1 MLDFMMVATR
11 HTKTGV
17 EIYPVFKAQK
27 SNDLMIRGGDFY
39 AIWDER
45 KKMWSLEE
53 DTVIKLVD
61 EELKA
66 YYNNHR
72 DQLGD
77 NINVKYMW
85 NCDSGSID
93 KWHKYCQKQMK
104 DNYSTLDEELIF
116 SNTELTRDKYASK
129 RLNYPLEAGS
139 IDAYDKL
146 ISTLYSP
153 EERHKIEWAIGS
165 IVTGDSK
172 TIQKFMVLY
181 GAAGTGKST
190 ILNIIQKLFD
200 GYYCVFNAKVLGS
213 SNSSFALE
221 QFRSNPLVAIQHD
234 GDLSR
239 IEDNTKLNS
248 LVSHEEMEV
257 NEKFKSSYTNRFK
270 AFLFMGTN
278 RPVKITDGKSGLL
291 RRLID
296 VTPTGNKVSPSEYKK
311 LTKQIDFELGAIAWH
326 CKEVYLE
333 DPGYYDDYVP
343 TNMMEASNDFYNFVL
358 DSYRVFKKED
368 GTTAKAAWEMYKQ
381 YCEDAKIPYPYT
393 RRLFIEELK
402 NYFWDY
408 DEKITD
414 ENGGSISK
422 YFSGFRTDK
431 IETKKSPAVEFSKKG
446 SEETESWL
454 IFEEQE
460 SVLDKELAECPA
472 QYANENETPSGA
484 WDYCKTKLKDLDTS
498 KLHYLRAPE
507 TYIFIDFDLK
517 DEEGNKCFERNLR
530 EASKWP
536 KTYAE
541 LSKGGQGIHL
551 HYIYTGDPNELSRIY
566 AEDIEVKT
574 CLGKSSIRR
583 RLSKCNNL
591 PIATISSGLP
601 LKEAGKVIN
610 FDGFKSEE
618 ALRTMIKKNLNK
630 EIHASTKCS
639 IDFINKNLE
648 DAYNCGLK
656 YDVTDMRNAV
666 YAFAAGSTNQA
677 DYCLKLVGKMKWK
690 SEEPS
695 DPVENDEAPIIFYDC
710 EVFPNLFVVCWMKD
724 TDDAPVVRMI
734 NPSPTEIEQLTHFR
748 LIDFN
753 GRNYD
758 RHILYARMLGYN
770 NMQLY
775 NLSQKIINAP
785 KGAKDSGK
793 FGEAYNL
800 GYTDVYD
807 FAAKKQ
813 SLKKWEIEL
822 NLKHHELG
830 LPWDAEV
837 PEELWDTVAEYCC
850 DDVIATRAVFHHLK
864 GDFTARQIL
873 ADLAGMTVNDTTN
886 SLTTRIIFGKER
898 HPKLVYTDLA
908 TGEQFYQDTET
919 KMETNKIN
927 SFPGYELVLG
937 EDNQLHNMYR
947 GVDMGFGGYIY
958 GEEGIYTNIAL
969 LDSASHHPSSI
980 ISMNAFGEY
989 TKNFKDIL
997 DARIAIKHGDYDKA
1011 REMMN
1016 GRLSKYLDD
1025 KSTAKDLAQALKIAI
1040 NSVYGLSSAKFD
1052 NPFRDSRNKNN
1063 FVALKGGLFMKTLQD
1078 EVAARGFTVIS
1089 VRTDSIKIADAT
1101 PEIIKFVQD
1110 FAIPYGYTMEHECTY
1125 ERMCLV
1131 NKSAYIARYAT
1142 PEQCDKLYGYVPKE
1156 NEEDGG
1162 KWTAT
1167 AKQFQVP
1174 YVFKTLFSKEKIEFK
1189 DLCETFEVSKG
1200 GALYL
1205 DMNES
1210 LPDVA
1215 AYEKELEKAED
1226 KYKKGTLSDTTF
1238 ESICED
1244 LNKKI
1249 EEGHDYKFVGK
1260 VGQFTP
1266 VKPGKGG
1273 GLLMRG
1279 KDGKYS
1285 AAQGSTGYRFLE
1297 SDMVDVD
1304 GNRDSVDMR
1313 YYNKLVDDAIDAI
1326 NKYGDFERFVS
1337 DDQYITKPKVSDD
1350 FMNIPEDANEEEG
1363 LPWD

>member
-165 IVTGDSK
+165 IITGDSK

-190 ILNIIQKLFD
+190 ILNIIQKLFE
-200 GYYCVFNAKVLGS
+200 GYYCVFDAKALGS
-213 SNSSFALE
+213 NNSSFALE

-248 LVSHEEMEV
+248 LVSHEEMTV
-257 NEKFKSSYTNRFK
+257 NEKFKSQYVNRFK
-270 AFLFMGTN
+270 AFLFLGTN

-296 VTPTGNKVSPSEYKK
+296 VTPSGNKVSPSEYKR

-326 CKEVYLE
+326 CREVYLE
-333 DPGYYDDYVP
+333 DPGCYDDYTP
-343 TNMMEASNDFYNFVL
+343 TAMMEASNDFYNFVV

-381 YCEDAKIPYPYT
+381 YCEDSKIPYPYT

-408 DEKITD
+408 DEKVID

-431 IETKKSPAVEFSKKG
+431 IETQKKPAVEVSKKDSDVG
-446 SEETESWL
+446 WLEFKES
-454 IFEEQE
+454 E
-460 SVLDKELAECPA
+460 SVLDRELAECPA
-472 QYANENETPSGA
+472 QYANENETPSGS
-484 WDYCKTKLKDLDTS
+484 WDRCKTKLKDLDTS

-507 TYIFIDFDLK
+507 THIFIDFDLK
-517 DEEGNKCFERNLR
+517 DSEGNKSFERNL
-530 EASKWP
+530 EAANKWP
-536 KTYAE
+536 RTYAE

-583 RLSKCNNL
+583 RLSKCNDL

-601 LKEAGKVIN
+601 LKEADKVIN
-610 FDGFKSEE
+610 FDGFKSEN
-618 ALRTMIKKNLNK
+618 ALRAMIKRNLNK

-639 IDFINKNLE
+639 VDFIYKNLE

-690 SEEPS
+690 SEECGEPA
-695 DPVENDEAPIIFYDC
+695 DDVEAPIVFYDC

-724 TDDAPVVRMI
+724 ADNAPVVRMI
-734 NPSPTEIEQLTHFR
+734 NPGPTDIEQLTHFR

-770 NMQLY
+770 NIQLY

-785 KGAKDSGK
+785 KGMKDSGK

-886 SLTTRIIFGKER
+886 SLTTRIIFGKEK

-1142 PEQCDKLYGYVPKE
+1142 PEQCEKLYGYVPKE

-1226 KYKKGTLSDTTF
+1226 KYKQGKLSDTTF

-1249 EEGHDYKFVGK
+1249 EEGHDYRFVGK

-1279 KDGKYS
+1279 KDGKYA

-1297 SDMVDVD
+1297 SDMVNVD
-1304 GNRDSVDMR
+1304 GNRESVDMR
-1313 YYNKLVDDAIDAI
+1313 YYNKLVDDAVDAI

-1337 DDQYITKPKVSDD
+1337 DDPYITEPKMPD